1 MPYPNTPLHDR
12 LESEGRLLYDGRWW
26 THPEYR
32 FNHAAFMPKNMT
44 PDELTEA
51 CWDCRYEWNKPMSVF
66 KRSLDFKTHMS
77 SLSRFILYWT
87 YNPIYAKENFK
98 KQSMHFGKDKT
109 NQAQVHATK
118 VGEKPTAPEEQMMW
132 KMPAV

>member
-1 MPYPNTPLHDR
+1 
-12 LESEGRLLYDGRWW
+12 
-26 THPEYR
+26 
-32 FNHAAFMPKNMT
+32 
-44 PDELTEA
+44 
-51 CWDCRYEWNKPMSVF
+51 
-66 KRSLDFKTHMS
+66 S
-77 SLSRFILYWT
+77 SLSLFILYWT

-132 KMPAV
+132 KMPAI